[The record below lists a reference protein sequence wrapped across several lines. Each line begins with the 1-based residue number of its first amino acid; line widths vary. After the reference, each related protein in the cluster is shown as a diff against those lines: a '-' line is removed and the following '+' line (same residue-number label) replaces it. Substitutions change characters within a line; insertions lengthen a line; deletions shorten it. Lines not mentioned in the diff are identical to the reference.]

1 MLNLEGCFFIV
12 IHEAVEKLEKLD
24 EQGVTKIVAVPLFI
38 SSVSGHIEE
47 IEYVLGLREELPE
60 SALAARTRAF
70 VEGVEMERSVV
81 ESSDGRYFVS
91 YTPLGAGARARHG
104 RPKQVQDQNS
114 DARGEEGV
122 QGVEGGLGG

>member
-70 VEGVEMERSVV
+70 VEGVEMERTVV

-91 YTPLGAGARARHG
+91 YSKVRKTKTSA
-104 RPKQVQDQNS
+104 RPKQRRPRRRRRS
-114 DARGEEGV
+114 RS
-122 QGVEGGLGG
+122 